1 MKMLLLVALAGLALV
16 ACGDDDDDRS
26 EAAATTTTTAST
38 TTTSA
43 PPTSTS
49 TSAPTIGR
57 IDDPA
62 ATAQSWIAAIAAGKD
77 DVAIGLTAPRSL
89 EAFGGPEGF
98 VESETALAEGWGAW
112 DFAEELEVT
121 AVELDDQTAIVVLH
135 GMVSQEGPPRE
146 GWAAIPVVA
155 TEDGDRVEPFL
166 DLGNVEAD
174 PPGGAEID
182 ADHRFAAYVLGG
194 RDVTFVVDT
203 DPPVQPS
210 TQGADGDQQL
220 AELEVSGLE
229 PGLHVLTVVVRRD
242 AEIMARTFE
251 YTVRG

>member
-1 MKMLLLVALAGLALV
+1 MKKLLLVALAALALV
-16 ACGDDDDDRS
+16 ACGDDDDVES
-26 EAAATTTTTAST
+26 AATTTTEATTST
-38 TTTSA
+38 TRTPPA
-43 PPTSTS
+43 PTST
-49 TSAPTIGR
+49 TAPAIGR
-57 IDDPA
+57 VDDPA
-62 ATAQSWIAAIAAGKD
+62 STVRSWIAAIAGGKD
-77 DVAIGLTAPRSL
+77 DVAIGLTAPLSL

-112 DFAEELEVT
+112 DHAEDLEVT
-121 AVELDDQTAIVVLH
+121 AVELDAQTAIVVLH

-166 DLGNVEAD
+166 DLGHVEAD
-174 PPGGAEID
+174 PPGGAQIES
-182 ADHRFAAYVLGG
+182 DHRFAAYVLGG

-203 DPPVQPS
+203 DEPAVPS
-210 TQGADGDQQL
+210 TEGADGDQQL

-251 YTVRG
+251 YTVPG